1 MKRITAPG
9 IYDLTMEEYHSDC
22 CDGPSVS
29 GSRLHTIID
38 ECPAVFWETSPLNPK
53 RSEDPAT
60 KVFNVGRAVHALVL
74 GEPNFNANF
83 FVVPDGAPNKPS
95 KKQRNAKK
103 PSPETLDAIQF
114 WDDVLLSKKAV
125 VSEEDFGVVFAMATA
140 QRRSPQVARA
150 FENGKPERSLIWLD
164 KETGVWLKSRPDWL
178 PHDPTKSFLAQYKSA
193 DSIHPRALSAAAFKY
208 GYHLGAAMECDG
220 VRAVLGV
227 EPLGIAHICQMKKPP
242 YLAELKMFD
251 VDQIEFGRRE
261 YRRALQLFARCW
273 ELHLAGKPERVAWP
287 GYTVDAQYFETP
299 YYIQKKME
307 TPDGF
312 DRYAGADRANADTAR
327 DFYAPI

>member
-1 MKRITAPG
+1 MTKITAPG
-9 IYDLTMEEYHSDC
+9 VYDISMEEYHSSC

-29 GSRLHTIID
+29 ASRLHTIID

-74 GEPNFNANF
+74 GEPQFAKHFVVSPHDVFNAN
-83 FVVPDGAPNKPS
+83 PGKAWHEKEWKPS
-95 KKQRNAKK
+95 VESGREKRA
-103 PSPETLDAIQF
+103 LIR
-114 WDDVLLSKKAV
+114 KADF
-125 VSEEDFGVVFAMATA
+125 EDIVAMAAA

-150 FENGKPERSLIWLD
+150 FERGTPERSLIWFD

-178 PHDPTKSFLAQYKSA
+178 PDDPTQSFLAQYKSA
-193 DSIHPRALSAAAFKY
+193 DSIHPRALSGAAFKY

-299 YYIQKKME
+299 RWIAAKME
-307 TPDGF
+307 NPDGF
-312 DRYAGADRANADTAR
+312 DRYADAARNSNASE
-327 DFYAPI
+327 FYAPL